1 MGVNSFASANSLPSD
16 TPHCLITV
24 YYTIRAFKTVK
35 NIQHAFSLCNVVRV
49 EEHAGGGGGL
59 SDNICQLWPS
69 FTTRIKLTIK
79 NLEGPPPR
87 ETDIILLSI
96 VAIVYICNIYSYS
109 VLDEQ
114 YTPWVLLAVR
124 SNAKCLDH
132 VDTNKT
138 GQKFTVTRGCVTAC
152 HSFGRRPLIF
162 LWYVTIDW
170 L

>member
-1 MGVNSFASANSLPSD
+1 MQEG
-16 TPHCLITV
+16 
-24 YYTIRAFKTVK
+24 
-35 NIQHAFSLCNVVRV
+35 
-49 EEHAGGGGGL
+49 EGGGEVL

-79 NLEGPPPR
+79 SLEGPPPP
-87 ETDIILLSI
+87 EQDIILLSI

-170 L
+170 LQPHQRQWQWVYTASFTRKKKNGINTRAGPEFL